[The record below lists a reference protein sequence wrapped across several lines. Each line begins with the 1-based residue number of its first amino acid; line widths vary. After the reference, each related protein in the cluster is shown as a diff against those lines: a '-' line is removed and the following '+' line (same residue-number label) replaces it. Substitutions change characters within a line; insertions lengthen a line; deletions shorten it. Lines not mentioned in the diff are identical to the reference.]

1 MTDIVNDEILLEV
14 AKEELEK
21 YLTSYNQNGLVLG
34 NTYRD
39 KITAIYKLLVKIYG
53 KPYLEKQGI
62 KMVEDND

>member
-21 YLTSYNQNGLVLG
+21 YLTSYNQDGLVLG
-34 NTYRD
+34 DTYKD
-39 KITAIYKLLVKIYG
+39 KITAIYELLVKIYG

-62 KMVEDND
+62 KMGLQE